1 MGHIGLTPQS
11 VHEQGGY
18 YTHGKTKKREEQL
31 KEEATAL
38 EKAGCF
44 AIVVE
49 CIDKDLAK
57 KITELIRIPTI
68 GIGSGDQ
75 TDGQVLVTNDLLMMG
90 PKAPPN
96 FCRPI
101 ANLYE
106 IKKELIGNYLEKFKL
121 NEKTLDPKVQ

>member
-1 MGHIGLTPQS
+1 
-11 VHEQGGY
+11 
-18 YTHGKTKKREEQL
+18 
-31 KEEATAL
+31 
-38 EKAGCF
+38 
-44 AIVVE
+44 
-49 CIDKDLAK
+49 
-57 KITELIRIPTI
+57 
-68 GIGSGDQ
+68 
-75 TDGQVLVTNDLLMMG
+75 MG